1 MYIKRKISYF
11 MAIMVTVLFFFTAAN
26 KQYILLAAPANAS
39 VTVKAAD
46 VLKVKEEGYV
56 GDIVIEETVPGSLT
70 KNLEREDRIIT
81 LGLENSELEFASD
94 NVTIQTSKGFSGV
107 KNIFVGYKE
116 DAKGN
121 KDKGALEVVL
131 PKLSGQKENG
141 KLVISNIKVKGVSPK
156 EGPIN
161 ITVSSSV
168 IGKVTVKAG
177 EIESY
182 GITLSMKNEY
192 SVPVVAGSKQKLTF
206 SLTEDVPVSMIPGRY
221 IDIRLEKG
229 YLSPYEGATDKDISI
244 GKILLNGVDVKNQVN
259 FRILKEDD
267 FIVGFRFYIPELNS
281 KKANTI
287 TFEDV
292 VIYVPVNAT
301 KDIILTAEGRDIAGT
316 LSIVAAKLK
325 QATQITVS
333 PVDLKLDTEN
343 QKGGK
348 IIIAE
353 TGRSMLMPGSIKVEL
368 EDTRGIW
375 FEDKPTVT
383 VTKGDLKIGKIY
395 YSSKDPRTIEIEV
408 KSSSKE
414 ASVIEISNFLIS
426 VDNTVADGSYKVMVY
441 GSAFGIEGDFE
452 RSEGQDFIFIGRL
465 TDDIPVK
472 PTPEPKPQPAPQPV
486 KTTAKFTIGERI
498 YSVNDVQKLMD
509 AKPFVADG
517 RTMVPIKYV
526 SEIAGVDPKNI
537 TYNNGVVTVIA
548 KNKVII
554 LEKGSNVAKVN
565 GISTLIDGQ
574 VIIYDG
580 RTYVPVSQIAKL
592 LDIKVTWDASTKTAI
607 FETN

>member
-1 MYIKRKISYF
+1 